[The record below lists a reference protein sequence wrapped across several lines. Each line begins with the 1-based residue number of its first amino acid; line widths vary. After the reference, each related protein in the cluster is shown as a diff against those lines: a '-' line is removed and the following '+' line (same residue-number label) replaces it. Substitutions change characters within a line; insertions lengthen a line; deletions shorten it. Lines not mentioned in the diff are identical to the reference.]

1 MGYFLQFIAMAS
13 FGISNCLWSYP
24 LKEIPVFVLIG
35 LRAGFTSLLFLSLIL
50 LQYNFDFI
58 ALQPFLF
65 SIDHLSASTVFKAV
79 LFCGIS
85 YFGLFFFNQSI
96 KYGNVSIS
104 IPILS
109 LGSVIGITAGV
120 VLYNERFTLLKF
132 IITIFF
138 IGGLW
143 CVEKLNPGIWRLRF
157 SKGVFFSLLATLFWS
172 AAIFF
177 PMAVK
182 SLSVLWFSLILELT
196 VCCMSWI
203 GFLISQKRSGPT
215 TFNFPIQRNLKWI
228 TALAVFG
235 FSGVL
240 FSNLALYHLPLHIL
254 GMMGIIQPV
263 VSLVIANL
271 VLKERLQL
279 IQYIGILLILTGM
292 WLGF

>member
-1 MGYFLQFIAMAS
+1 MGYLLQFIAMAS

-24 LKEIPVFVLIG
+24 LKEIPVFLLIG
-35 LRAGFTSLLFLSLIL
+35 LRAGFTSLLFFLLIL
-50 LQYNFDFI
+50 LQYNFDFTT
-58 ALQPFLF
+58 LQPFLF
-65 SIDHLSASTVFKAV
+65 SIDKLSVSVVFQAI

-96 KYGNVSIS
+96 KHGNVSIS

-109 LGSVIGITAGV
+109 LGSIIGITAGI
-120 VLYNERFTLLKF
+120 VLYNESFTLLKL
-132 IITIFF
+132 IITVLFV
-138 IGGLW
+138 GGLW
-143 CVEKLNPGIWRLRF
+143 CVEKLNPGIWRLQF
-157 SKGVFFSLLATLFWS
+157 SKGVFYSLLATIFWS
-172 AAIFF
+172 AGIFF

-203 GFLISQKRSGPT
+203 GFLISQKKSISNIF
-215 TFNFPIQRNLKWI
+215 TFPVQRNLKWI
-228 TALAVFG
+228 SALAICG
-235 FSGVL
+235 FCGVL

-263 VSLVIANL
+263 VSLIIANL
-271 VLKERLQL
+271 LLRERLQT

-292 WLGF
+292 WLGV